1 MGKTGKTNE
10 IAKKQEQVELT
21 SPSQILDFEN
31 SLKKMIVQN
40 KLYTD
45 IKGKN
50 YVNVEGWQIAGAFT
64 GTFPVVEKVE
74 ELPAEPGEYKYRA
87 EVSLRDKEGN
97 MVGYGVA
104 ICSNREAGKKNFDE
118 YAVASMAQT
127 RAVGKAFRMKIG
139 WLLKVA
145 GYETTPA
152 EEMDAVQQAEEV
164 KPEPEVIKPKPP
176 KGPSVRDIS
185 YTISELEMATS
196 MNELK
201 RVYAKLPHNLMVHP
215 EVVKKKDELKA
226 QFAQTA
232 EVVTPDRGGED
243 NMEG

>member
-1 MGKTGKTNE
+1 MTKQNE
-10 IAKKQEQVELT
+10 IATKKEQVELT
-21 SPSQILDFEN
+21 SPNQILDFAT

-40 KLYTD
+40 NLYTN

-74 ELPAEPGEYKYRA
+74 QLPTSAGGFKYRA
-87 EVSLRDKEGN
+87 EVSIRDKEGA

-104 ICSNREAGKKNFDE
+104 ICSNQESGKKNFDE

-127 RAVGKAFRMKIG
+127 RAVGKAYRMKLG

-152 EEMDAVQQAEEV
+152 EEMDTMAAE
-164 KPEPEVIKPKPP
+164 
-176 KGPSVRDIS
+176 
-185 YTISELEMATS
+185 A
-196 MNELK
+196 
-201 RVYAKLPHNLMVHP
+201 
-215 EVVKKKDELKA
+215 EVVKEPSRRMDFDSVRRRVEEIDSVEELENYWRELNLTNGQAAILKKTFAERKA
-226 QFAQTA
+226 KI
-232 EVVTPDRGGED
+232 GGE
-243 NMEG
+243 NVVE

>member
-1 MGKTGKTNE
+1 MGKTSE
-10 IAKKQEQVELT
+10 IATKQEQIELT
-21 SPSQILDFEN
+21 SPNQILDFATQ
-31 SLKKMIVQN
+31 LKSMIVQN
-40 KLYTD
+40 KLFTN

-74 ELPAEPGEYKYRA
+74 ELPAKPGEFKYRA
-87 EVSLRDKEGN
+87 EVSLRDNEGK

-127 RAVGKAFRMKIG
+127 RAVGKAYRMKIG

-152 EEMDAVQQAEEV
+152 EEMDAVQQAEVVEKPV
-164 KPEPEVIKPKPP
+164 KKT
-176 KGPSVRDIS
+176 SVRDVS
-185 YTISELEMATS
+185 YAVDKLSQATS
-196 MNELK
+196 L
-201 RVYAKLPHNLMVHP
+201 
-215 EVVKKKDELKA
+215 DELK
-226 QFAQTA
+226 QIFKSFDYDIMSNPSVFDKKNEMKDRFSTQSQ
-232 EVVTPDRGGED
+232 VVTADRGGEEL
-243 NMEG
+243 MEG